1 MREDLRNHAAHRE
14 DIRAPAT
21 ISTPPN
27 ELLNIAGLVGREDSV
42 RVAGRI
48 RVDDLTTRN
57 NWMERSEQRMLD
69 DPFRSQIAGVALLR
83 REEVGEVGYG
93 LERERA
99 TGTVDIVFERE
110 LSGFVVAEIS
120 ENEGNVR

>member
-1 MREDLRNHAAHRE
+1 
-14 DIRAPAT
+14 
-21 ISTPPN
+21 
-27 ELLNIAGLVGREDSV
+27 
-42 RVAGRI
+42 
-48 RVDDLTTRN
+48 
-57 NWMERSEQRMLD
+57 MERSEQRMLD

-93 LERERA
+93 LERESA